1 MSEKLSGKEK
11 TVKFW
16 EKYKK
21 KLIAGVITVMANGLA
36 VILYGKN
43 QKLRGEIK
51 NLKTILHEKDKTIE
65 KFSYIVGKQNQ
76 KLYGS

>member
-21 KLIAGVITVMANGLA
+21 KLIAGGITAMAGALT

-43 QKLRGEIK
+43 QKLRGENE
-51 NLKTILHEKDKTIE
+51 NLKTILYGKDKIIE
-65 KFSYIVGKQNQ
+65 RQAYIMGKQNQ